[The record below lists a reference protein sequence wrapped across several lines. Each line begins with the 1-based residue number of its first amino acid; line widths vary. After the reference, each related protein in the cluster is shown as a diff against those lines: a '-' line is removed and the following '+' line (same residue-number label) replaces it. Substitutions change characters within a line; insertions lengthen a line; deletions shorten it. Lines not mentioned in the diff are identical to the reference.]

1 MNSNLL
7 ATLVENHHALTAETP
22 RHPTA
27 KCSVPSLS
35 EHDLSVLE
43 GTIQVMQDDVAAALQ
58 GLGQL
63 VNNYPRDIGDEAEL
77 LPKVGQ
83 LLRVLGDVLDVA
95 NGAAV
100 PVANQQWLHSQIRLA
115 SKEATHA
122 DR

>member
-22 RHPTA
+22 RNPVA
-27 KCSVPSLS
+27 PCSTPSLS
-35 EHDLSVLE
+35 ESDLGMLE
-43 GTIQVMQDDVAAALQ
+43 SAVQVMQDNVAAAVQ

-63 VNNYPRDIGDEAEL
+63 ISGYDRTIGDEAEL

-95 NGAAV
+95 NDAAV
-100 PVANQQWLHSQIRLA
+100 SVSNQQWLRLA
-115 SKEATHA
+115 SKEAAHA